1 MDSLIRLRENYLEG
15 YNMSISKEDMVA
27 LLEKAQE
34 LIDTVITEYPD
45 DNEVD
50 DMDSPL
56 SYLIN
61 ASGDISDALNLI

>member
-1 MDSLIRLRENYLEG
+1 
-15 YNMSISKEDMVA
+15 MVA

-34 LIDTVITEYPD
+34 LIDTVINEYPD

-56 SYLIN
+56 SYLTN
-61 ASGDISDALNLI
+61 SSGDIQDAINLM

>member
-1 MDSLIRLRENYLEG
+1 MAL
-15 YNMSISKEDMVA
+15 SKSDMVT

-61 ASGDISDALNLI
+61 ASGDISDALNLIE

>member
-1 MDSLIRLRENYLEG
+1 MSL
-15 YNMSISKEDMVA
+15 SKQDILD
-27 LLEKAQE
+27 LLNKAQE
-34 LIDTVITEYPD
+34 LIDSVITEYPD

-61 ASGDISDALNLI
+61 ASGDLSDAINLIEV

>member
-1 MDSLIRLRENYLEG
+1 MSSGSL
-15 YNMSISKEDMVA
+15 SKEDMVA

-34 LIDTVITEYPD
+34 LIDTVITECPD
-45 DNEVD
+45 DNDED

-61 ASGDISDALNLI
+61 ASGDISDALNLM

>member
-1 MDSLIRLRENYLEG
+1 MFMSL
-15 YNMSISKEDMVA
+15 SKADMVA

-45 DNEVD
+45 DNDLD

-61 ASGDISDALNLI
+61 ASGDISDALNLIE

>member
-1 MDSLIRLRENYLEG
+1 MAL
-15 YNMSISKEDMVA
+15 SKSDMVA

-34 LIDTVITEYPD
+34 LIDTVIAEYPD

-56 SYLIN
+56 SYLTN
-61 ASGDISDALNLI
+61 ASGDIQDAINLME

>member
-1 MDSLIRLRENYLEG
+1 MSLFE
-15 YNMSISKEDMVA
+15 SDMIV

-34 LIDTVITEYPD
+34 LIDTVIGDCPD
-45 DNEVD
+45 DNDLD

-61 ASGDISDALNLI
+61 ASGDIQDAINLMK

>member
-1 MDSLIRLRENYLEG
+1 MSSGSL
-15 YNMSISKEDMVA
+15 SKEDMVA

-34 LIDTVITEYPD
+34 LIDTVITECPD
-45 DNEVD
+45 DNDED

>member
-1 MDSLIRLRENYLEG
+1 MSL
-15 YNMSISKEDMVA
+15 SKQDMLD
-27 LLEKAQE
+27 LLNKAQE
-34 LIDTVITEYPD
+34 IIDSVITEYPD

-61 ASGDISDALNLI
+61 ASGDLSDAINLI

>member
-1 MDSLIRLRENYLEG
+1 MSL
-15 YNMSISKEDMVA
+15 SKSDMVA

-45 DNEVD
+45 DNDID

-56 SYLIN
+56 SYLTN
-61 ASGDISDALNLI
+61 AAGDIQDAINLIE

>member
-1 MDSLIRLRENYLEG
+1 MSLFE
-15 YNMSISKEDMVA
+15 SDMIV

-34 LIDTVITEYPD
+34 LIDTVIGDCPD
-45 DNEVD
+45 DNDLD

-61 ASGDISDALNLI
+61 ASVDIQDAINLMK

>member
-1 MDSLIRLRENYLEG
+1 MSL
-15 YNMSISKEDMVA
+15 SKKDMVA

-45 DNEVD
+45 DNDLD

>member
-1 MDSLIRLRENYLEG
+1 MSL
-15 YNMSISKEDMVA
+15 SKSDMVV

-34 LIDTVITEYPD
+34 LIDTVIGDYPD
-45 DNEVD
+45 DNDLD

-61 ASGDISDALNLI
+61 ASGDIQDAINLIE

>member
-1 MDSLIRLRENYLEG
+1 MAL
-15 YNMSISKEDMVA
+15 SKQDYID
-27 LLEKAQE
+27 LLNKAQE

-45 DNEVD
+45 NYEVD

-61 ASGDISDALNLI
+61 ASGDITEGINLILQE

>member
-1 MDSLIRLRENYLEG
+1 MFMSL
-15 YNMSISKEDMVA
+15 SKKDMVA

-45 DNEVD
+45 DNDLD

-61 ASGDISDALNLI
+61 ASGDISDALNLIE

>member
-1 MDSLIRLRENYLEG
+1 MSL
-15 YNMSISKEDMVA
+15 SKADMVV

-34 LIDTVITEYPD
+34 LIDTVINDYPD

-56 SYLIN
+56 SYLVN
-61 ASGDISDALNLI
+61 ASGDISDAINLISE

>member
-1 MDSLIRLRENYLEG
+1 MSLFE
-15 YNMSISKEDMVA
+15 SDMIV